1 VAPPAGQIRP
11 ARYLLVFLGIVVVLY
26 ALVFGT
32 GNHKPTPKLGI
43 DLKGGTT
50 VTLTAHTLGGSA
62 PPQSALT
69 QAQQIIK
76 QRVNGLGVSGAQ
88 VQQQGQNLVITV
100 PGNQGREAKSLG
112 ATARLFVRPVVQDV
126 PAGAQ
131 APSQPGHGRGHSP
144 KSPKQPAT
152 PPSSGGSSG
161 ANSGQTSTQA
171 AGPTSEAS
179 SSGSNGGDGNGGNG
193 SVTPAHAKRIRQ
205 AKKVRQNP
213 KLTSDKAVQQKVL
226 AGLRC
231 SAHSEDPLAG
241 YADPGKPLATCNQDG
256 TQKFILAPSII
267 KGTQIASA
275 DAGVNQR
282 QGGWQ
287 VNLSYKPKASS
298 TWAHFTAGH
307 VGKQTAFTLDSQ
319 VVSAPAIR
327 EAIPGGNTQI
337 SGNFSEQEAKHL
349 ANVLKY
355 GTLPLTF
362 TQSNVQTVSATLGLT
377 SLKAG
382 LIAGALGL
390 ALVFIYCLFYYR
402 ALGLLT
408 MASLALSA
416 VLVYAVLVLLGRGIG
431 YSLDLA
437 GVAGFII
444 AIGITADSFVVFFER
459 LKDEVREG
467 RSFRSAVPR
476 GWVSAR
482 RTILSADGV
491 SFLAAAVLYVIA
503 VGDVQGFAFTLG
515 MSTVLDLVVVFLV
528 THPLVVLAS
537 RNKTLSKP
545 SMSGLGAVAR
555 IGRANRA
562 QRARAAAG
570 TKESS
575 G

>member
-11 ARYLLVFLGIVVVLY
+11 ARYLLVFLGIMVVLY

-50 VTLTAHTLGGSA
+50 VTLTAHTLGGGS

-112 ATARLFVRPVVQDV
+112 ATAQLFVRPVAQAV
-126 PAGAQ
+126 PAGVQ
-131 APSQPGHGRGHSP
+131 APSKPGHAGEHSP
-144 KSPKQPAT
+144 KKPAT
-152 PPSSGGSSG
+152 PPPSGGSAG
-161 ANSGQTSTQA
+161 GNSGQTSTQA
-171 AGPTSEAS
+171 VGSAAAAG
-179 SSGSNGGDGNGGNG
+179 SSGSSDGSSGNGAGNG
-193 SVTPAHAKRIRQ
+193 SVTPQHAKQIRQ

-213 KLTSDKAVQQKVL
+213 KLTSDKAVRKKVL
-226 AGLRC
+226 AGLKCR
-231 SAHSEDPLAG
+231 SEDPLAG
-241 YADPGKPLATCNQDG
+241 YADRSKPLATCNQDG
-256 TQKFILAPSII
+256 TQKYILAPSII
-267 KGTQIASA
+267 KGTQIGSA
-275 DAGVNQR
+275 NAGVDQ
-282 QGGWQ
+282 QGGGWV
-287 VNLSYKPKASS
+287 VNLKYKPKAAS
-298 TWAHFTAGH
+298 TWSHYTAKH

-337 SGNFSEQEAKHL
+337 SGNFSEHEAKHL
-349 ANVLKY
+349 ASVLKY
-355 GTLPLTF
+355 GTLPLAF
-362 TQSNVQTVSATLGLT
+362 SQSNVQTVSATLGLT

-382 LIAGALGL
+382 LIAGAIGL
-390 ALVFIYCLFYYR
+390 ALVFVYCLFYYR

-408 MASLALSA
+408 IASLALSGI
-416 VLVYAVLVLLGRGIG
+416 LVYAVLVLLGRGIG

-482 RTILSADGV
+482 RTILSADAV
-491 SFLAAAVLYVIA
+491 SFLAAAVLYIIA

-537 RNKTLSKP
+537 RSKTMSKP

-555 IGRANRA
+555 IGRATRA
-562 QRARAAAG
+562 QRARTG
-570 TKESS
+570 TGAKESS

>member
-1 VAPPAGQIRP
+1 V
-11 ARYLLVFLGIVVVLY
+11 RYLLVFLGIVVVLY

-50 VTLTAHTLGGSA
+50 VTLTAHTLNGKS

-69 QAQQIIK
+69 QAQKIIK

-88 VQQQGQNLVITV
+88 VQQQGKNLVITV

-112 ATARLFVRPVVQDV
+112 ATARLFVRPVAKDV
-126 PAGAQ
+126 PARASVPGNSGA
-131 APSQPGHGRGHSP
+131 AGEHPS
-144 KSPKQPAT
+144 KQPAT
-152 PPSSGGSSG
+152 PPSSGGSSD
-161 ANSGQTSTQA
+161 NTSGQTSTQS
-171 AGPTSEAS
+171 AGPAAEAG
-179 SSGSNGGDGNGGNG
+179 SSGSSGGSGNG
-193 SVTPAHAKRIRQ
+193 SVTPQHAKQIRQ

-226 AGLRC
+226 AGLKC
-231 SAHSEDPLAG
+231 SSEDPLAG
-241 YADPGKPLATCNQDG
+241 YADPDKPLATCNQDG

-275 DAGVNQR
+275 DAGVDQR
-282 QGGWQ
+282 SGGWV
-287 VNLSYKPKASS
+287 VNLKYKQQAAS
-298 TWAHFTAGH
+298 TWARYTAGH
-307 VGKQTAFTLDSQ
+307 VGTQTAFTLDSQ

-349 ANVLKY
+349 ASVLKY

-382 LIAGALGL
+382 LIAGAIGL

-408 MASLALSA
+408 IASLALSGI
-416 VLVYAVLVLLGRGIG
+416 LVYAVLVVLGRGIG

-482 RTILSADGV
+482 RTILSADAV
-491 SFLAAAVLYVIA
+491 SFLAAAVLYIIA

-537 RNKTLSKP
+537 RSKTMSKP

-562 QRARAAAG
+562 QRAKTAVGA
-570 TKESS
+570 KESS